1 MSISDP
7 IQAISELMRLVHN
20 MVRVGTIHSVD
31 HGGPG
36 KPARVR
42 VKVGELLTDWRPYH
56 ESRAGGTSTWNPPTV
71 GEQATVLSPSGDL
84 SAAVVLVGLNSTGQP
99 APSNDPDKTVTR
111 YADGAEIEYDHAAH
125 ALRATLPGGGTA
137 VLTVPVSVTIDT
149 EQVTITGNCLVK
161 KTLVYQ
167 GGMLGSGKAEG
178 ASSTA
183 EIQGVIRVTEDV
195 IAGGVSVAGHA
206 HDRVQPGDGASG
218 KPIGGAA

>member
-1 MSISDP
+1 MSFSDP
-7 IQAISELMRLVHN
+7 IQAISELQRLVHN
-20 MVRVGTIHSVD
+20 LVRVGTIHSVD
-31 HGGPG
+31 HGGAG
-36 KPARVR
+36 KPALVR

-56 ESRAGGTSTWNPPTV
+56 ESRAGGTSTWSPPTV

-84 SAAVVLVGLNSTGQP
+84 SGAVVIVGLNSSSQP
-99 APSNDPDKTVTR
+99 APSSDPNKTITR

-137 VLTVPVSVTIDT
+137 VLTVPVGVTIDT

-167 GGMLGSGKAEG
+167 GGMLGSGMAEG
-178 ASSTA
+178 ASSSA

-195 IAGGVSVAGHA
+195 IAGGVSVVNHQHGG
-206 HDRVQPGDGASG
+206 VQKGDGTSG